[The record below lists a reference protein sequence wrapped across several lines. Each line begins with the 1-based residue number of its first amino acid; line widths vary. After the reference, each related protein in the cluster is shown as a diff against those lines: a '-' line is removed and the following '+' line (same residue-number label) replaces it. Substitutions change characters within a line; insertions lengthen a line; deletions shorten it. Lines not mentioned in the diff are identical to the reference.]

1 MDKNP
6 YNDRITYLQ
15 SEVTKSGIKVIIGAL
30 ALIFRIAVD
39 LAIFIGFIVHWMKND
54 TLTFMQTLKWSLGTY
69 WWAYLY
75 SIVITF
81 LGNKIKAES
90 KYYTRMQFDL
100 EEAKKKAADAE
111 LEMLKRDNIVQF
123 NKEE

>member
-1 MDKNP
+1 MEKNP

-39 LAIFIGFIVHWMKND
+39 LAIFVGFIVHWMKND

-81 LGNKIKAES
+81 LGNKIRAES

-100 EEAKKKAADAE
+100 EEAKKKAAE
-111 LEMLKRDNIVQF
+111 VEVEMLERDNIVQF